1 MPESTVVPL
10 TPPAQPV
17 SYDLDF
23 GMLISFKAGASRDDD
38 ARENVG
44 KEPELL
50 VSRFV
55 RYLLP
60 EVGQRAG
67 ELGPNGLGRPLVCG
81 DMNLACFSEG
91 GESRLLAVRN

>member
-1 MPESTVVPL
+1 MVPL

-38 ARENVG
+38 ARKNVG

-60 EVGQRAG
+60 EVGQRSG
-67 ELGPNGLGRPLVCG
+67 ELCPHSLGWPLVRR
-81 DMNLACFSEG
+81 DMKLACFSEG